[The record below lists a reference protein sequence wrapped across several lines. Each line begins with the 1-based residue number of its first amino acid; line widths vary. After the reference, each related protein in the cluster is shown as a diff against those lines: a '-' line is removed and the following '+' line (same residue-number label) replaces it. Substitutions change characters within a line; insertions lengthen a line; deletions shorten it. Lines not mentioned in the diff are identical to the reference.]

1 MAFYD
6 ITPIRLGQGLMGN
19 TYSTIYTTPADA
31 RTFVKE
37 IDIVNTTNAA
47 ATVYVSLVP
56 AGANAA
62 ANNAIMFN
70 NLLPA
75 HTSVQWCGAQILD
88 GGGTVQVRANV
99 ANSCTITVSGAEA
112 V

>member
-6 ITPIRLGQGLMGN
+6 ITPMFLGQGLMGN
-19 TYSTIYTTPADA
+19 TYSTIYTAPATTK
-31 RTFVKE
+31 TFVKD
-37 IDIVNTTNAA
+37 IDIVNTSNSA

-56 AGANAA
+56 SGSNAS
-62 ANNAIMFN
+62 ANNAIMYN

-75 HTSVQWCGAQILD
+75 YTTFQWCGAQILNP
-88 GGGTVQVRANV
+88 GGMIQVKANV

>member
-6 ITPIRLGQGLMGN
+6 ITPIRLGQGLMTN
-19 TYSTIYTTPADA
+19 AYTTIYTTPADA
-31 RTFVKE
+31 RTFVKD

-56 AGANAA
+56 SGANAA
-62 ANNAIMFN
+62 ANNAIMYN

-75 HTSVQWCGAQILD
+75 YTTVQWCGAQILD
-88 GGGTVQVRANV
+88 GGGTVQVKANV